1 MKYTNTIQLFKDIM
15 EVFIDPKITTN
26 MNTNRNINPN
36 QIKLSDIFEF
46 VNNSNNNSSNN
57 NVYAEPKDNDIEFNK
72 TNSMTNNNSN
82 KEGSSYNNSEYNDY
96 SKKQKNMSSKPEGLL
111 DSITQDL
118 TSSRLKQA
126 IILSEIVG
134 KPKSKTR
141 KRRRF

>member
-1 MKYTNTIQLFKDIM
+1 MKYSNTMEILKTILKTINDPTIIINKLEKTELFQ
-15 EVFIDPKITTN
+15 FPNNANSNTN
-26 MNTNRNINPN
+26 MD
-36 QIKLSDIFEF
+36 LSI
-46 VNNSNNNSSNN
+46 
-57 NVYAEPKDNDIEFNK
+57 YAEPEDNNIEFNK
-72 TNSMTNNNSN
+72 NVPNTNDKSN
-82 KEGSSYNNSEYNDY
+82 KGGSSYNNSEYNDY
-96 SKKQKNMSSKPEGLL
+96 SKKQKDMSSKPEGLL

>member
-1 MKYTNTIQLFKDIM
+1 MKYNNTIQLFKDVM

-26 MNTNRNINPN
+26 MNTNRNPN
-36 QIKLSDIFEF
+36 AIKVSDIFQF
-46 VNNSNNNSSNN
+46 VNNSTNNDNNNNI
-57 NVYAEPKDNDIEFNK
+57 YAEPKDNDIEFNK
-72 TNSMTNNNSN
+72 TNPMTNNNSN
-82 KEGSSYNNSEYNDY
+82 KDGSSYNNSEYNDY
-96 SKKQKNMSSKPEGLL
+96 SRKQKEMSPKPEGLL

>member
-1 MKYTNTIQLFKDIM
+1 MKYNNTIQLFKDVI
-15 EVFIDPKITTN
+15 ELFIDPKIPTN
-26 MNTNRNINPN
+26 MNTNGNSNT
-36 QIKLSDIFEF
+36 IKVSDIFQF
-46 VNNSNNNSSNN
+46 INNSTNNNPNN
-57 NVYAEPKDNDIEFNK
+57 NLYAEIKDNDIEFNK
-72 TNSMTNNNSN
+72 TNPMINNNSN
-82 KEGSSYNNSEYNDY
+82 KDGSSYNNSEYNDY
-96 SKKQKNMSSKPEGLL
+96 SKKQKDMSSRPEGLL

>member
-1 MKYTNTIQLFKDIM
+1 MKYNNTIQLFKDVLESM
-15 EVFIDPKITTN
+15 VDPKIKTN
-26 MNTNRNINPN
+26 TSPNT
-36 QIKLSDIFEF
+36 IKVSDIFQF
-46 VNNSNNNSSNN
+46 INNNNSDNIVNN
-57 NVYAEPKDNDIEFNK
+57 NIYAESEDSNIEFNK
-72 TNSMTNNNSN
+72 NVPNTNNKSN
-82 KEGSSYNNSEYNDY
+82 KDGSSYNNSEYNDY
-96 SKKQKNMSSKPEGLL
+96 SNKQKDMSSKPEGLL

>member
-1 MKYTNTIQLFKDIM
+1 M

-26 MNTNRNINPN
+26 MNTNRNPN
-36 QIKLSDIFEF
+36 TIKVSDIFQF
-46 VNNSNNNSSNN
+46 INNSTNNNNNPNN
-57 NVYAEPKDNDIEFNK
+57 NIYAEPKDNDIEFNK
-72 TNSMTNNNSN
+72 TNSMINNNSN
-82 KEGSSYNNSEYNDY
+82 KDGSSYNNSEYNDY
-96 SKKQKNMSSKPEGLL
+96 SKKQKDMSSKPGGLL

>member
-1 MKYTNTIQLFKDIM
+1 MKYNNTIQLFKDVLESM
-15 EVFIDPKITTN
+15 VDPKIKTN
-26 MNTNRNINPN
+26 T
-36 QIKLSDIFEF
+36 IKVSDIFQF
-46 VNNSNNNSSNN
+46 INNNNSDNIVNN
-57 NVYAEPKDNDIEFNK
+57 NIYAESEDSNIEFNK
-72 TNSMTNNNSN
+72 NVPNTNNNSN
-82 KEGSSYNNSEYNDY
+82 KDSSSYNNSEYNDY
-96 SKKQKNMSSKPEGLL
+96 SKKQKELSSKPEGLL